1 MNQFRITDE
10 IYNLDLENIKDN
22 LFKYSYRTKNLK
34 SFDFDNVT
42 IDSPN
47 YATYS
52 SLKGEVFENV
62 IYEYLVQ
69 YALNEPLITRFVLKG
84 PHQNNNEIA
93 IKSGMAIDKSAQIV
107 YKSAYKDITEYD
119 ALFFTKESVYFVEM
133 SITKKTS
140 SLNKRLNKKHAL
152 LKLLFPSLDVR
163 ALIVLTEGSIGI
175 KRFPSYC
182 TIWLT
187 KDFTNDVVLRDIVHR
202 KQVKKGVVPKNK
214 KRFVEAKDLKYTR
227 FSYFQTLEW
236 ILIQCRSNPNF
247 AIDLRFFQQPIVQIY
262 FDIFTKL
269 YIGFISTDDF
279 KNMVDD
285 FDKQPKENKIF
296 VTIEKINHKSFDIVY
311 YLKEVS
317 GKLKRMEVNDRK
329 ITYKDKDQEGFTNIE
344 VRFIIRVLKDNQ
356 QLKAE
361 DIEGVKELILQ
372 WK

>member
-1 MNQFRITDE
+1 MNQFKITDE

-42 IDSPN
+42 VDTPHYS
-47 YATYS
+47 TYS
-52 SLKGEVFENV
+52 SFKGEVFENV

-69 YALNEPLITRFVLKG
+69 YALKEPLITRFVLKG

-119 ALFFTKESVYFVEM
+119 ALFFTQESVYFVEM
-133 SITKKTS
+133 SITKKTA

-152 LKLLFPSLDVR
+152 LKILFPSLEVR

-175 KRFPSYC
+175 KKFPSYC
-182 TIWLT
+182 TMWLT
-187 KDFTNDVVLRDIVHR
+187 KDFTNDMALKDIVHK
-202 KQVKKGVVPKNK
+202 KQVNKGTIPKNK

-236 ILIQCRSNPNF
+236 ILQKSRSHPKY
-247 AIDLRFFQQPIVQIY
+247 AIDLKFFQQPIVQLY
-262 FDIFTKL
+262 FDVFTKL
-269 YIGFISTDDF
+269 YIGFITTDDF
-279 KNMVDD
+279 ASMVDE
-285 FDKQPKENKIF
+285 FDKKPKENKIF
-296 VTIEKINHKSFDIVY
+296 VTIEKINHKSFNIIY
-311 YLKEVS
+311 YVKETS
-317 GKLKRMEVNDRK
+317 GKLKRMEIKDRNVN
-329 ITYKDKDQEGFTNIE
+329 YKDKDQEGFTNVE
-344 VRFIIRVLKDNQ
+344 VRFIIRILKDNQ
-356 QLKAE
+356 QLKPE
-361 DIEGVKELILQ
+361 DIQSVQKFILQ